1 MPNVIDDLILTFLL
15 LYVLAF
21 IWLILYGFF
30 VWVSE
35 GDTPDTNPAS
45 RKSMEWIDEW
55 QATREKPAERPA

>member
-30 VWVSE
+30 VWVSKHL
-35 GDTPDTNPAS
+35 
-45 RKSMEWIDEW
+45 RW
-55 QATREKPAERPA
+55 KP